1 MHPRWLAPA
10 VLALLFV
17 SGCLGAAND
26 EPSSSGSP
34 ANGAPEPVVPPQPD
48 FDFSTVIQP
57 DHGAHEVAAL
67 HTAGHG
73 LTQVGYTSIQE
84 LLPLGVRGSI
94 TQVDVQGDWAVVSGM
109 EGGLAFV
116 LVDLSDP
123 TDPVA
128 TSWYPSAADGWTARL
143 SEDGNYVFYGCQM
156 LGATGDV
163 TATVRG
169 TCEDPTAIHAP
180 STSNPAGVV
189 VVDVRDKTNPK
200 FVDFLATGGSHNIQY
215 AFIGGVDT
223 IFTSAVT
230 ILTFDRTAGELT
242 QVADVPGRHD
252 ATLARHPTTGQWLLL
267 TGTGE
272 LSIYNV
278 DNPADPQMLF
288 EGTSDMGWTG
298 WHEQTVVPQLV
309 DGKFVVVLAG
319 ESFVGTGDLT
329 GAEGSS
335 LPDTI
340 FIADIT
346 DPANPTL
353 LGSWQPP
360 LDPRLPW
367 VSYLYS
373 VHEIAATPTG
383 QVAIAW
389 YHGGV
394 WVLDISTEERQISPV
409 TLAVFQPHEEMT
421 ALPPSTFAQVPV
433 PVVPFVWGT
442 GWHRSGHLIVP
453 DMHTGL
459 YVLEPAWGLHP
470 GGEGGA

>member
-1 MHPRWLAPA
+1 MARIPFA
-10 VLALLFV
+10 LALILLLAGCV
-17 SGCLGAAND
+17 SVAPDGTQ
-26 EPSSSGSP
+26 SGTGTFQP
-34 ANGAPEPVVPPQPD
+34 APPPAPVVPPQPD
-48 FDFSTVIQP
+48 FDFSTVIMP

-73 LTQVGYTSIQE
+73 LSQVGYTSVAE

-94 TQVDVQGDWAVVSGM
+94 TQIDVQGDWAVVSGM

-116 LVDLSDP
+116 LVDLTDP
-123 TDPVA
+123 TNPVA
-128 TSWYPSAADGWTARL
+128 AGWYPSAADGWTARF
-143 SEDGNYVFYGCQM
+143 SEDGQYVFYGCQM
-156 LGATGDV
+156 LGATGDA

-169 TCEDPTAIHAP
+169 TCEDPTAIHPPTDA
-180 STSNPAGVV
+180 NPEAVV
-189 VVDVRDKTNPK
+189 VVDVRDKSNPTY
-200 FVDFLATGGSHNIQY
+200 VTSLATPGTHNIQY
-215 AFIGGVDT
+215 AFIDGVDYV
-223 IFTSAVT
+223 FTSAVT
-230 ILTFDRTAGELT
+230 ILKFDRAAGKLT
-242 QVADVPGRHD
+242 QVAEVPGVHD
-252 ATLARHPTTGQWLLL
+252 ATVVRHPTTGDWLLL

-272 LSIYNV
+272 MSIHDVN
-278 DNPADPQMLF
+278 DPAHPEVLF
-288 EGTSDMGWTG
+288 EGTGNEGWVG

-309 DGKFVVVLAG
+309 DGRLIVILAG

-340 FIADIT
+340 YIADIT
-346 DPANPTL
+346 DPTNATL
-353 LGSWQPP
+353 VGSWKPP

-394 WVLDISTEERQISPV
+394 WVIDVSTAERQISPV
-409 TLAVFQPHEEMT
+409 TLAAFQPHEELS
-421 ALPPSTFAQVPV
+421 AIPPSTFAQVPL
-433 PVVPFVWGT
+433 PAIPFVWGA
-442 GWHRSGHLIVP
+442 GWLHTGHLVVP

-459 YVLEPAWGLHP
+459 YVLEPDWGLYP
-470 GGEGGA
+470 GGEGGQ